1 MLLLKLSLDHFDCLS
16 SIKGLIALET
26 VLLQDAM
33 CGHKVEVVMINE
45 KYSSTFLKVE
55 SERLFVLVLV
65 ILGVLHLLID
75 SQSTFR
81 RTLLCSASC
90 SFLLLVALLCWSN
103 VCVLGQQKLVLDI
116 DRTLIGLSSVDIL
129 ANWLNVLRS
138 DRLLNLHRIERSF
151 SEMET
156 QVRVGRELAGGEGA
170 IN

>member
-1 MLLLKLSLDHFDCLS
+1 
-16 SIKGLIALET
+16 
-26 VLLQDAM
+26 M

-90 SFLLLVALLCWSN
+90 SFLLLLALLCWRN

-138 DRLLNLHRIERSF
+138 C
-151 SEMET
+151 
-156 QVRVGRELAGGEGA
+156 RV
-170 IN
+170 